1 MKYSTKYIA
10 ATLLVIS
17 LWSCKVQKV
26 SIENKITTPEIFRGG
41 EEYDPGTSIGK
52 LTWEEFFKDEQ
63 LQKLISKAIENNVDM
78 VVALKNIEISRLYL
92 KQAKA
97 GYQPKLML
105 NAKASTSNPSDYSFT
120 GMSLE
125 QFLGTKH
132 QEDYMLYGTLSW
144 EADIWGK
151 IKNRKAAAL
160 SDYLSQEETKNAVQ
174 TQIISDLAKGYYSLV
189 LLYQLKVIAEQNL
202 ALSEKTMKTVKNQY
216 EVGDATWLAYEQSA
230 AQKLT
235 AEALIP
241 EYVKNI
247 KLQENAIQALCGNFP
262 DVVTTN
268 EISSYE
274 DIFTDS
280 LTVGIPAELLSLRPD
295 VKQAELMVRKAFHTS
310 KASRA
315 SMYPSFS
322 ISAEAG
328 IGALKASN
336 WFNLP
341 GSVLTVLTAGI
352 TQPVLNHRQLKT
364 QYEVSVLEQEKL
376 EVQFKQIVINAV
388 GEVSDAMI
396 TVKEISN
403 KEKNVT
409 EKNNKLKNAVKNAHY
424 LFDAGES
431 TYLEVIVA
439 ENNLLNSDIE
449 LAQLKNDKLNAII
462 QLYKSLGGGWKN

>member
-1 MKYSTKYIA
+1 
-10 ATLLVIS
+10 
-17 LWSCKVQKV
+17 
-26 SIENKITTPEIFRGG
+26 
-41 EEYDPGTSIGK
+41 
-52 LTWEEFFKDEQ
+52 
-63 LQKLISKAIENNVDM
+63 
-78 VVALKNIEISRLYL
+78 
-92 KQAKA
+92 
-97 GYQPKLML
+97 
-105 NAKASTSNPSDYSFT
+105 
-120 GMSLE
+120 
-125 QFLGTKH
+125 
-132 QEDYMLYGTLSW
+132 
-144 EADIWGK
+144 
-151 IKNRKAAAL
+151 
-160 SDYLSQEETKNAVQ
+160 
-174 TQIISDLAKGYYSLV
+174 
-189 LLYQLKVIAEQNL
+189 
-202 ALSEKTMKTVKNQY
+202 
-216 EVGDATWLAYEQSA
+216 
-230 AQKLT
+230 
-235 AEALIP
+235 
-241 EYVKNI
+241 
-247 KLQENAIQALCGNFP
+247 
-262 DVVTTN
+262 
-268 EISSYE
+268 
-274 DIFTDS
+274 
-280 LTVGIPAELLSLRPD
+280 
-295 VKQAELMVRKAFHTS
+295 
-310 KASRA
+310 
-315 SMYPSFS
+315 MYPSFS

-439 ENNLLNSDIE
+439 ENNLLNSEIE

>member
-92 KQAKA
+92 KQAKT

-160 SDYLSQEETKNAVQ
+160 SDYLSQEETKKAVQ
-174 TQIISDLAKGYYSLV
+174 TQIISDVAKGYYSLV
-189 LLYQLKVIAEQNL
+189 LLNQLKVIAEQNL

-216 EVGDATWLAYEQSA
+216 EVGDATLLAYEQSA

-247 KLQENAIQALCGNFP
+247 KLQENAIQVLCGNFP

-268 EISSYE
+268 ELSSYE

-322 ISAEAG
+322 ISAEGG

-376 EVQFKQIVINAV
+376 EAQFKQIVINAV

-396 TVKEISN
+396 TIKEISN
-403 KEKNVT
+403 KEKTVM
-409 EKNNKLKNAVKNAHY
+409 EKNNRLKNAVKNAHY
-424 LFDAGES
+424 IFDAGEA
-431 TYLEVIVA
+431 TYLEVISA

-449 LAQLKNDKLNAII
+449 LAQLKNDKLNAVI
-462 QLYKSLGGGWKN
+462 QLYRSLGGGWKN

>member
-41 EEYDPGTSIGK
+41 EEYDPGTSIGN
-52 LTWEEFFKDEQ
+52 LPWEKFFKDEQ
-63 LQKLISKAIENNVDM
+63 LQKLISKAIESNADM

-92 KQAKA
+92 QQAKA

-160 SDYLSQEETKNAVQ
+160 SDYLSKEETKKAVQ
-174 TQIISDLAKGYYSLV
+174 TQIISDVAKGYYSLV
-189 LLYQLKVIAEQNL
+189 LLNQLKVIAEQNL
-202 ALSEKTMKTVKNQY
+202 ALSENTMKTVKSQY
-216 EVGDATWLAYEQSA
+216 EVGDATLLAYEQSA

-241 EYVKNI
+241 EYKKNI
-247 KLQENAIQALCGNFP
+247 KIEENAIQALCGNFP
-262 DVVTTN
+262 DAVTTN
-268 EISSYE
+268 ELTSYA
-274 DIFTDS
+274 DVFTDS

-295 VKQAELMVRKAFHTS
+295 VKKAELMVRKAFHTS

-376 EVQFKQIVINAV
+376 EAQFKQIVINAV

-396 TVKEISN
+396 TIKEISN
-403 KEKNVT
+403 KEKTVM
-409 EKNNKLKNAVKNAHY
+409 EKNNRLKNAVKNAHY
-424 LFDAGES
+424 IFDAGEA
-431 TYLEVIVA
+431 TYLEVISA

-449 LAQLKNDKLNAII
+449 LAQLKNDKLNAVI
-462 QLYKSLGGGWKN
+462 QLYRSLGGGWKN

>member
-92 KQAKA
+92 KHAKA

-160 SDYLSQEETKNAVQ
+160 SDYLGQEETKKAVQ
-174 TQIISDLAKGYYSLV
+174 TQIISDVAKGYYSLV
-189 LLYQLKVIAEQNL
+189 LLNQLKVIAEQNL
-202 ALSEKTMKTVKNQY
+202 ALSEKTMKTVKSQY
-216 EVGDATWLAYEQSA
+216 ELGDATMLAYEQSA

-241 EYVKNI
+241 EYKKNI
-247 KLQENAIQALCGNFP
+247 KIQENAIQALCGNFP
-262 DVVTTN
+262 AAVTTN
-268 EISSYE
+268 KLTSYA
-274 DIFTDS
+274 DVFTDS
-280 LTVGIPAELLSLRPD
+280 LTVGIPTELLSLRPD

-376 EVQFKQIVINAV
+376 EAQFKQIVINAV

-396 TVKEISN
+396 TIKEISN
-403 KEKNVT
+403 KEKTVM
-409 EKNNKLKNAVKNAHY
+409 EKNNRLKNAVKNAHY
-424 LFDAGES
+424 LFDAGET

-449 LAQLKNDKLNAII
+449 LAQLKNNKLNAVI